1 MPLFYDDFNND
12 VLQLIMFGDVVLF
25 WFKTNT
31 QY

>member
-12 VLQLIMFGDVVLF
+12 VLQLIMFGGVVLF